1 MKPLNFYGEKLKGPR
16 ALHTVDSQSS
26 DNILEPLIT
35 SHNNLGG
42 LTGQQL

>member
-1 MKPLNFYGEKLKGPR
+1 
-16 ALHTVDSQSS
+16 
-26 DNILEPLIT
+26 LEPLIT